1 MRNSVRVDVAL
12 RLVYGRVVDDFRI
25 GSGWPSII
33 HRIFS
38 TVYKAYVMT
47 ELRLQQIQS
56 AMAEAGISAWLLYN
70 FRDSNAIASHILGLK
85 PGTHQTRRW
94 AVLIPAEGKP
104 RGLVHRIEPHI
115 AQAVPGDVTF
125 YSSRVEFEAALR
137 GLLEGHQRV
146 AMEYSPNNALP
157 VVARVDAGS
166 VELVRGWGILV
177 ESSGELIARLEST
190 LTSEQVQSGIRA
202 GNACRKIMMNAFAFI
217 RDNARSGTAIT
228 EYDVVAH
235 ILADLEAHGLETDH
249 DPNCSVNANSAN
261 PHYQPTKD
269 TALSIE
275 HGSFVLIDLWGRERV
290 DVEGGTVF
298 GDITWTGYVGTEVP
312 QKYEDVFQ
320 VVRAARDA
328 SWNAVQQAF
337 ARGERV
343 SGAALDDAAR
353 HIIEEKGYGQYFI
366 HRTGHSI
373 TSDLHG
379 AGTNL
384 DNFETMDDRPIL
396 PATSFSIE
404 PGIYLPGKFGIR
416 LELDVVITEAGEVH
430 ATSEPLQTT
439 MLPILDDNWN

>member
-1 MRNSVRVDVAL
+1 
-12 RLVYGRVVDDFRI
+12 
-25 GSGWPSII
+25 
-33 HRIFS
+33 
-38 TVYKAYVMT
+38 MT
-47 ELRLQQIQS
+47 EQRLQQIQS
-56 AMAEAGISAWLLYN
+56 AMAEAGSPAWLLYN
-70 FRDSNAIASHILGLK
+70 FRDSNAIASRILGLE

-115 AQAVPGDVTF
+115 AQAVPGNVTL

-137 GLLEGHQRV
+137 VLLEGHQRV

-166 VELVRGWGILV
+166 VELVRGWGIRV

-190 LTSEQVQSGIRA
+190 LTQTQVESGVRA
-202 GNACRKIMMNAFAFI
+202 GNACREIMMNAFAFI
-217 RDNARSGTAIT
+217 RDNVRAGTAIT
-228 EYDVVAH
+228 EHDVVTH
-235 ILADLEAHGLETDH
+235 ILADLEQHGLETDH
-249 DPNCSVNANSAN
+249 DPNCSVGLNSAN
-261 PHYQPTKD
+261 PHYQPTKE
-269 TALSIE
+269 TALQIE
-275 HGSFVLIDLWGRERV
+275 NGSFVLIDLWGKERTS
-290 DVEGGTVF
+290 VEGGTVF

-312 QKYEDVFQ
+312 QEYEDVFQ

-328 SWNAVQQAF
+328 SLDAVRQAF
-337 ARGERV
+337 ASGEQI

-353 HIIEEKGYGQYFI
+353 HVIEKAGYGQYFI

-416 LELDVVITEAGEVH
+416 SELDVVVTDAGEVL

-439 MLPILDDNWN
+439 VLPILDDNWK